1 MHPQVS
7 NMRELKD
14 PVNRYFMV
22 TDRYL
27 VFEKSGVLGGRGL
40 GFWQLPTEF
49 TKASPTPPPPSG
61 VVVKSNSYHR
71 VVSGLLLIALSGL
84 LLGPVVLL
92 GQAPTPSQANRGT
105 SVAVAM
111 ASPAQPPAPS
121 GNNPNDDSFVI
132 GNDDLLAINVWKEPD
147 FSQKIQVRSDG
158 KISLPLLGEIQATG
172 LTPLQLERDLTAKLR
187 NYITKP
193 EVTVM
198 VEQINSK
205 KFNILGQVGK
215 PGSYSLAL
223 APTIVDAIAIAGGP
237 RDFAKQKSI
246 YILRQNP
253 GGGQTRIAFNYKDFL
268 KGKNQNVKLEP
279 HDTVVVP

>member
-1 MHPQVS
+1 
-7 NMRELKD
+7 MRELEE
-14 PVNRYFMV
+14 PVNCYFMV

-27 VFEKSGVLGGRGL
+27 VFEKSEVCGGGGWVSGNYRQNATGQ
-40 GFWQLPTEF
+40 GPTLRF
-49 TKASPTPPPPSG
+49 LAG

-71 VVSGLLLIALSGL
+71 VVSGLLLIGLSG
-84 LLGPVVLL
+84 VLL
-92 GQAPTPSQANRGT
+92 AQAPAPSQANRGT
-105 SVAVAM
+105 SAAVTTP
-111 ASPAQPPAPS
+111 SPAQPPAPS
-121 GNNPNDDSFVI
+121 DNKPTDDSFVI

-205 KFNILGQVGK
+205 KFNILGQVAK

-223 APTIVDAIAIAGGP
+223 APTIVDAIAAAGGP
-237 RDFAKQKSI
+237 KDFAKQKSI
-246 YILRQNP
+246 YILRQSP
-253 GGGQTRIAFNYKDFL
+253 GGGQTRVVFNYKDFL
-268 KGKNQNVKLEP
+268 KGKTQNVKLEP

>member
-1 MHPQVS
+1 MQQARAQH
-7 NMRELKD
+7 
-14 PVNRYFMV
+14 
-22 TDRYL
+22 
-27 VFEKSGVLGGRGL
+27 SG
-40 GFWQLPTEF
+40 FI
-49 TKASPTPPPPSG
+49 AG

-71 VVSGLLLIALSGL
+71 LVSGLLLIGLSG
-84 LLGPVVLL
+84 VLL
-92 GQAPTPSQANRGT
+92 AQAPTPSQANRGT
-105 SVAVAM
+105 SAAVAT
-111 ASPAQPPAPS
+111 APPAQPPAPS
-121 GNNPNDDSFVI
+121 DNKPNDDSFVI

-172 LTPLQLERDLTAKLR
+172 LTPLELERDLTAKLR

-205 KFNILGQVGK
+205 KFNILGQVAK

-223 APTIVDAIAIAGGP
+223 APTIVDAIAAAGGP
-237 RDFAKQKSI
+237 KDFAKQKSI
-246 YILRQNP
+246 YILRQSP
-253 GGGQTRIAFNYKDFL
+253 SGSQTRIVFNYKDFL
-268 KGKNQNVKLEP
+268 KGKTQNVKLEP

>member
-1 MHPQVS
+1 MKSSPYHP
-7 NMRELKD
+7 
-14 PVNRYFMV
+14 
-22 TDRYL
+22 
-27 VFEKSGVLGGRGL
+27 
-40 GFWQLPTEF
+40 
-49 TKASPTPPPPSG
+49 A
-61 VVVKSNSYHR
+61 
-71 VVSGLLLIALSGL
+71 VSGFFLIAFSG
-84 LLGPVVLL
+84 VLL
-92 GQAPTPSQANRGT
+92 GQMPASTQANRGT
-105 SVAVAM
+105 SAAAIM
-111 ASPAQPPAPS
+111 ISPAPPAPPAS
-121 GNNPNDDSFVI
+121 KTNDDSFVI
-132 GNDDLLAINVWKEPD
+132 GNDDVLAINVWKEPD

-158 KISLPLLGEIQATG
+158 KISLPLLGEVQATG
-172 LTPLQLERDLTAKLR
+172 LTPLQLEQDLTAKLR

-205 KFNILGQVGK
+205 KFNILGQVAK

-268 KGKNQNVKLEP
+268 KGTNQNIKLEP